1 MLTIA
6 DKFSKGWIF
15 PLVEFFLFS
24 RIFLAM
30 WKLISLFEFPVM
42 HWKICSDIVFQILSR
57 CTLLKEYL
65 AFFMGKSAISQQ
77 VSRDSFIFCH
87 VKLCGYSS
95 AGVIYCF
102 LEHPPF
108 PRRHCLSPAV
118 TSGKF
123 MKRVDS
129 SICDDVT
136 LFKGND
142 SYTYCQYFKLK
153 VPNLTLNGYHLDFF
167 LIDRIDK
174 LYLFLIPQSPSSEI
188 TKSPFLQVCFA
199 QLTLSSA
206 KEPLLRSPPLHPKA
220 QHGSRTRAQSSHG
233 PHDTS
238 LVGSFRN
245 RFHHVW

>member
-1 MLTIA
+1 MY
-6 DKFSKGWIF
+6 
-15 PLVEFFLFS
+15 
-24 RIFLAM
+24 
-30 WKLISLFEFPVM
+30 
-42 HWKICSDIVFQILSR
+42 WKICSDIVFQILSR
-57 CTLLKEYL
+57 SPLLKQYL
-65 AFFMGKSAISQQ
+65 AFFTGKSAISQQ
-77 VSRDSFIFCH
+77 ISLDSFLFCR

-123 MKRVDS
+123 MKRIDS

-142 SYTYCQYFKLK
+142 SSTYCQYFKLK
-153 VPNLTLNGYHLDFF
+153 VLNLTLNGFHLDFF
-167 LIDRIDK
+167 LIDHVDK
-174 LYLFLIPQSPSSEI
+174 LHHLVIPQSQSSERM
-188 TKSPFLQVCFA
+188 KSAFLQVCFT

-206 KEPLLRSPPLHPKA
+206 KKLLLRTPPLHPKA
-220 QHGSRTRAQSSHG
+220 QHGSRMRDQSSHG

-238 LVGSFRN
+238 CLLILQQVSLHLVAKHAIFRSSTSSVFN
-245 RFHHVW
+245 VKPAGLWRRWEILGQWKKIQMKKDF